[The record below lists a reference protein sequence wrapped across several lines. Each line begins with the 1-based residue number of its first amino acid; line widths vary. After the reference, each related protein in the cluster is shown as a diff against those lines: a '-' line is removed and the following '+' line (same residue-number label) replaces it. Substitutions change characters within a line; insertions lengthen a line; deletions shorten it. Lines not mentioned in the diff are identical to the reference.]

1 MTMNIYH
8 FVFSILYLVFSII
21 RIMILIFVS
30 FENKEDADKAANH
43 LIDQKLAACVEIF
56 PVKNYYVWKG
66 EKVVADEVSGII
78 KTDDGY
84 FEKVAA
90 ALEKIL
96 PYEIPQIIEVKAE
109 GANQSY
115 LKWVKDSLK

>member
-1 MTMNIYH
+1 
-8 FVFSILYLVFSII
+8 
-21 RIMILIFVS
+21 MILILVS
-30 FENKEDADKAANH
+30 FENNKDAEKAANY
-43 LIDQKLAACVEIF
+43 LIDHRLAACVEIY
-56 PVKNYYVWKG
+56 PVKNFYVWKD
-66 EKVVADEVSGII
+66 EKVAADEVSGII

-84 FEKVAA
+84 FDKVRT

-115 LKWVKDSLK
+115 LKWVIDSLK

>member
-1 MTMNIYH
+1 
-8 FVFSILYLVFSII
+8 
-21 RIMILIFVS
+21 MILILVS
-30 FENKEDADKAANH
+30 FENNKDAEKAANY
-43 LIDQKLAACVEIF
+43 LIDHRLAACVEIY
-56 PVKNYYVWKG
+56 PVKNFYVWKD
-66 EKVVADEVSGII
+66 EKVAADEVSGII

-84 FEKVAA
+84 FDKVRT